1 MGDVKI
7 FGSCVGDFDGVRA
20 EFVRNFALRNEVGAA
35 VAVWVDGD
43 LVVNL
48 WGGWAD
54 AAHTRPWR
62 QNTLT
67 TVLSGTKGLTS
78 TCVHQLADRGELD
91 LQAPVARYWPEF
103 GQAGKQDITLAM
115 VMSHRSGV
123 IGPRTRMS
131 WEKVADWDFV
141 CEQLAASEPWWEPGT
156 AQGYHMTT
164 FGFILGEVFR
174 RVTGRTIGQYLR
186 TEIAESIGA
195 DIHIGLSPAEQHRCA
210 ERVNK
215 PHARDLLA
223 NVQAP
228 GYPTSLTEHPK
239 AALSISMGFAPDDE
253 LGSHDLQLWRQL
265 EFPGTNGQ
273 VSALG
278 LATFYNALAQEK
290 LLSREHMDLVR
301 VCQGGFDTDLVLG
314 PRVADHGWGLGYM
327 LNQRG
332 INGPNWRIFG
342 HGGLGG
348 SFGYVDLE
356 HRIGY
361 AYVTNRFDAT
371 KANADPRS
379 LALSNEVYAALGV
392 VDSRRHP
399 AERCRQGAAIRIEP
413 VKAVSAN
420 QARQAHRGVHTQG
433 HQVHGTA
440 RDRG

>member
-1 MGDVKI
+1 MSDVKI
-7 FGSCVGDFDGVRA
+7 LGSCASDFSGVRDA
-20 EFVRNFALRNEVGAA
+20 FERNFTLGDEVGAA
-35 VAVWVDGD
+35 VAVWVDGT
-43 LVVNL
+43 LVANL

-54 AAHTRPWR
+54 AAHTRPWQ

-67 TVLSGTKGLTS
+67 TVLSGTKGLS
-78 TCVHQLADRGELD
+78 ATCVHHLADRGELD

-123 IGPRTRMS
+123 IGPRRRMR
-131 WEKVADWDFV
+131 WEDVADWDFV
-141 CEQLAASEPWWEPGT
+141 CTQLAAAEPYWEPGT

-174 RVTGRTIGQYLR
+174 RVTGRTIGHYLR
-186 TEIAESIGA
+186 TEIAEPFGA
-195 DIHIGLSPAEQHRCA
+195 DVHIGLPLAEQDRCA

-223 NVQAP
+223 DAQAP
-228 GYPTSLTEHPK
+228 GYPTSLAEHPK
-239 AALSISMGFAPDDE
+239 AGLSISMGFAPDDE
-253 LGSHDLQLWRQL
+253 LGSHDLRLWRQL

-290 LLSREHMDLVR
+290 VLSREHMDLVR
-301 VCQGGFDTDLVLG
+301 ECQGGLETDLVLG

-327 LNQRG
+327 LNQRCV
-332 INGPNWRIFG
+332 NGPNPRIFG

-348 SFGYVDLE
+348 SFGFVDLE

-361 AYVTNRFDAT
+361 AYVANRFDAT

-379 LALSNEVYAALGV
+379 LALSNEVYATLGV
-392 VDSRRHP
+392 V
-399 AERCRQGAAIRIEP
+399 
-413 VKAVSAN
+413 
-420 QARQAHRGVHTQG
+420 
-433 HQVHGTA
+433 
-440 RDRG
+440 

>member
-1 MGDVKI
+1 MSDVKI
-7 FGSCVGDFDGVRA
+7 LGSCASDFAGVRDA
-20 EFVRNFALRNEVGAA
+20 FERNFTLGDEVGAA
-35 VAVWVDGD
+35 VAVWVDGT
-43 LVVNL
+43 LAVNL

-54 AAHTRPWR
+54 AAHTRPWQ

-67 TVLSGTKGLTS
+67 TVLSGTKGLS
-78 TCVHQLADRGELD
+78 ATCVHHLADRGELD
-91 LQAPVARYWPEF
+91 LQAPVAHYWPQF
-103 GQAGKQDITLAM
+103 AQAGKEDITLAM

-123 IGPRTRMS
+123 IGPRTRMR
-131 WEKVADWDFV
+131 WEDVADWDFV
-141 CEQLAASEPWWEPGT
+141 CTQLAAAEPYWAPGT

-186 TEIAESIGA
+186 TEIAEPFGA
-195 DIHIGLSPAEQHRCA
+195 DVHIGLSLAEQQRCA
-210 ERVNK
+210 DRVNK

-223 NVQAP
+223 DAQAP
-228 GYPTSLTEHPK
+228 GWPASLAEHPK
-239 AALSISMGFAPDDE
+239 AGLSISMGFAPDDE

-290 LLSREHMDLVR
+290 VLSREHMDLVR
-301 VCQGGFDTDLVLG
+301 ECQGGLETDLVLG

-327 LNQRG
+327 LNQRCV
-332 INGPNWRIFG
+332 NGPNPRIFG

-348 SFGYVDLE
+348 SFGFVDLE

-361 AYVTNRFDAT
+361 AYVMNRFDAT

-392 VDSRRHP
+392 
-399 AERCRQGAAIRIEP
+399 I
-413 VKAVSAN
+413 
-420 QARQAHRGVHTQG
+420 
-433 HQVHGTA
+433 
-440 RDRG
+440 

>member
-1 MGDVKI
+1 MSDLATDVDI
-7 FGSCVGDFDGVRA
+7 RGSCTSDFLGVRDA
-20 EFVRNFALRNEVGAA
+20 FERNFTLCGEVGAA

-48 WGGWAD
+48 WGGWAN
-54 AAHTRPWR
+54 AALTRPWR
-62 QNTLT
+62 ETTIT

-78 TCVHQLADRGELD
+78 TCLHQLADRGEVE

-115 VMSHRSGV
+115 VLSHRSGA
-123 IGPRTRMS
+123 IGPRQPMS
-131 WEKVADWDFV
+131 WQQVTDWDFA
-141 CEQLAASEPWWEPGT
+141 CEQIAAAEPWWEPGT

-164 FGFILGEVFR
+164 FGFIIGEVFR
-174 RVTGRTIGQYLR
+174 RVTGRTVGQYLR
-186 TEIAESIGA
+186 TEIAEPLGA
-195 DIHIGLSPAEQHRCA
+195 DVHIGLSPADQRRCA

-215 PHARDLLA
+215 PHMRDLLTA
-223 NVQAP
+223 MNAP
-228 GYPTSLTEHPK
+228 THPTSLADHPK
-239 AALSISMGFAPDDE
+239 AGMAVAMGFSPDDE
-253 LGSHDLQLWRQL
+253 VSSYDLDLWRRL

-290 LLSREHMDLVR
+290 LLSREHMDLIR
-301 VCQGGFDTDLVLG
+301 VSQGGFEPDLVLG

-327 LNQRG
+327 LNQRCV
-332 INGPNWRIFG
+332 NGPNPRIFG

-348 SFGYVDLE
+348 SFGFVDLE

-361 AYVTNRFDAT
+361 AYVANRFDAT

-392 VDSRRHP
+392 DFS
-399 AERCRQGAAIRIEP
+399 
-413 VKAVSAN
+413 
-420 QARQAHRGVHTQG
+420 
-433 HQVHGTA
+433 
-440 RDRG
+440 

>member
-1 MGDVKI
+1 MSKVHVN
-7 FGSCVGDFDGVRA
+7 GSCASDYVGVRDA
-20 EFVRNFALRNEVGAA
+20 FERNFVLRGEVGAA
-35 VAVWVDGD
+35 VAVWVDGN

-48 WGGWAD
+48 WGGSAD
-54 AAHTRPWR
+54 AAGTRPWR
-62 QNTLT
+62 ENTLT
-67 TVLSGTKGLTS
+67 TVLSGSKGLTS

-91 LQAPVARYWPEF
+91 LNVPVAHYWPEF
-103 GQAGKQDITLAM
+103 GQAGKEDITVAM
-115 VMSHRSGV
+115 VLAHRSGV
-123 IGPRTRMS
+123 IGPRTRMA
-131 WEKVADWDFV
+131 WEQVADWDYV
-141 CEQLAASEPWWEPGT
+141 CEQLAIAEPWWEPGT

-174 RVTGRTIGQYLR
+174 RITGRTVGQYLR
-186 TEIAESIGA
+186 TEIAEPIGA
-195 DIHIGLSPAEQHRCA
+195 DVHIGLSRFEQRRCA

-223 NVQAP
+223 EVQAP
-228 GYPTSLTEHPK
+228 GYPTTLDEHPK

-253 LGSHDLQLWRQL
+253 LGSHNLELWREL
-265 EFPGTNGQ
+265 EFPGTNAQ

-301 VCQGGFDTDLVLG
+301 LPQGGFDTDLVLG

-332 INGPNWRIFG
+332 TNGPNKGIFG

-348 SFGYVDLE
+348 SFGFVDLE

-361 AYVTNRFDAT
+361 AYVMNRFDAS

-379 LALSNEVYAALGV
+379 VALSNEVYRALGLK
-392 VDSRRHP
+392 VD
-399 AERCRQGAAIRIEP
+399 
-413 VKAVSAN
+413 
-420 QARQAHRGVHTQG
+420 
-433 HQVHGTA
+433 
-440 RDRG
+440 